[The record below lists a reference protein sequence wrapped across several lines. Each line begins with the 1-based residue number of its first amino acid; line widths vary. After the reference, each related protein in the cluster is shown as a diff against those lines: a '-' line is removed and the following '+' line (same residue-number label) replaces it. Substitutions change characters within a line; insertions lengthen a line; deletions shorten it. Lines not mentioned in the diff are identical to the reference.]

1 MNMRSSRK
9 RNSVE
14 MALRRRLFD
23 KRHYRHIGYYIC
35 DDPDVPLETDTVKGI
50 KKLLECC
57 MLLPFMQYDRKRGA
71 FLWAEI
77 IAENRDT
84 LVLEVRTYE
93 RYDTGFA
100 ENMEYY
106 DLHPSDSIFSD
117 IDHAVNL
124 EWTAL
129 LNRLGQSEEVQ

>member
-23 KRHYRHIGYYIC
+23 RRHYRHIGYYIC

-50 KKLLECC
+50 KKLMECC

-77 IAENRDT
+77 IAENRDA

-100 ENMEYY
+100 ENTEYY
-106 DLHPSDSIFSD
+106 ELHPSDTVFTQ
-117 IDHAVNL
+117 IDSAIDR
-124 EWTAL
+124 EWNEL
-129 LNRLGQSEEVQ
+129 LDRLKQSRVSQ